1 MTFFGKL
8 VERVS
13 DQPALFLFLRG
24 IVENDFRAIRAVI
37 GRHLRNDAGLRTLD
51 LGCGPGAF
59 SPLFAAQGYVGVDI
73 NPRYIAYAR
82 RHFQGTF
89 LEGDARAVDRADGSF
104 DQILVFGLLHHL
116 DDETVRAVLREM
128 RRLLRPD
135 GRALVVED
143 IPAVSR
149 LNLLGHLI
157 HSAENGQHIRP
168 VEEYRRLYGESF
180 RTAGEETLRSGLCDY
195 YAAVLRP

>member
-1 MTFFGKL
+1 MAFFEKL
-8 VERVS
+8 VARVS

-82 RHFQGTF
+82 RHFQGEF
-89 LEGDARAVDRADGSF
+89 MAGDARAVDLPEASF

-128 RRLLRPD
+128 RRLVAPE
-135 GRALVVED
+135 GEALVVED

-157 HSAENGQHIRP
+157 HTAENGQHIRP
-168 VEEYRRLYGESF
+168 VEEYRQLYGESF
-180 RTAGEETLRSGLCDY
+180 RIAGEETLRSGLCDY

>member
-1 MTFFGKL
+1 MAFFEKL
-8 VERVS
+8 VARVS

-24 IVENDFRAIRAVI
+24 IVENDFRAIRGVI
-37 GRHLRNDAGLRTLD
+37 RRHLRNDVGLRTLD

-59 SPLFAAQGYVGVDI
+59 SPLFAAQGYIGVDI

-82 RHFQGTF
+82 KHFHGKF
-89 LEGDARAVDRADGSF
+89 LEGDARAAELPDASF

-116 DDETVRAVLREM
+116 DDETVRTVLREM
-128 RRLLRPD
+128 RRLVAPE
-135 GRALVVED
+135 GHALVVED

-157 HSAENGQHIRP
+157 HTAENGQHIRP
-168 VEEYRRLYGESF
+168 VDEYRQLYEEGF
-180 RTAGEETLRSGLCDY
+180 RIAGEETLRSGLCDY